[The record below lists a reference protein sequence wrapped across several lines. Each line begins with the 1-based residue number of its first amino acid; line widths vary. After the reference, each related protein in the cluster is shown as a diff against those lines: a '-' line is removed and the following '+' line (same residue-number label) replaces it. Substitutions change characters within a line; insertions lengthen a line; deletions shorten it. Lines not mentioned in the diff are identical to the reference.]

1 MINTPVIDMHS
12 HVGRWGRPRIHDD
25 PQRYLRIMDA
35 AGIDK
40 SCVSPPI
47 ISDHWRANNYVADFV
62 SAYPDRFIG
71 VAFVTP
77 HYPEE
82 VLPVLNKAFDEQ
94 RMAFIKIYPDY
105 FGKPIDDEAYFPVFN
120 FANERGLMVKSH
132 ATFPFDPV
140 GTTIPNR
147 FSALS
152 DRFPNV
158 KWILAHAG
166 SSDPLSEKGPQA
178 VQAASTLE
186 KVYLE
191 TCSSRCSY
199 GTIEYIVNNAGADK
213 VLYGSDT
220 PLMDSRQEIGKI
232 LTADL
237 SEEDKCKIIGLNAMR
252 LLGIEF

>member
-1 MINTPVIDMHS
+1 MIDTPVIDMHS
-12 HVGRWGRPRIHDD
+12 HVGRWGRSRMHDD
-25 PQRYLRIMDA
+25 PDRYLRIMDA

-40 SCVSPPI
+40 SCVSPPMN
-47 ISDHWRANNYVADFV
+47 SDHWRANEYAVNFVA
-62 SAYPDRFIG
+62 AHPDRFIG

-82 VLPVLNKAFDEQ
+82 VLPVLERAFDEQ
-94 RMAFIKIYPDY
+94 GLAFIKIYPDY
-105 FGKPIDDEAYFPVFN
+105 FGKPIDDQAYFPIFE

-132 ATFPFDPV
+132 ATFPFDPE
-140 GTTIPNR
+140 GTTIPGR

-152 DRFPNV
+152 DSFPNV
-158 KWILAHAG
+158 TWILAHAG
-166 SSDPLSEKGPQA
+166 SSDPLSGRGPQA
-178 VQAASTLE
+178 VEAASTLD

-191 TCSSRCSY
+191 TCSSVCAY
-199 GTIEYIVNNAGADK
+199 GTTEYIVRNAGADK

-237 SEEDKCKIIGLNAMR
+237 PEDDKRKVLGLNAMR
-252 LLGIEF
+252 LLGIEL